1 MKRVASAL
9 SATAL
14 LVSATTSTLA
24 LESRLTATS
33 TLSADELWT
42 KIGEFC
48 GMPSWHPAVE
58 RCDLSADGKI
68 RTLRFFGTS
77 RTAVETL
84 EARDDV
90 GRSLAYAAASVT
102 TSVTNYRTTVRVIAE
117 ASASA
122 VQMISS
128 YDADG
133 VSDADARRAVER
145 SLYLSLCLNG
155 PLVCSGD
162 QRSSSPA
169 EVVQF
174 AGPAQSPTPLVLKG
188 YLRRPTSPGPFPA
201 VVLLHGCGGFSDQLD
216 QKWGVEIAAWGYVA
230 LTIDRYGPRGIKNTC
245 RGGMPADSLFDAYRA
260 LDFLAQQPYVDPA
273 RVVVAGFSQGGW
285 FSLAA
290 VERGAVEQSS
300 ERKFRAAVAFY
311 PVCIAV
317 KGPMTVPTLIMIG
330 ERDDWTP
337 ADACR
342 KLVNGEGDWDM
353 SRPKAE
359 GPPIQFIVY
368 PGASHDF
375 DRPGPTF
382 QYDGHRI
389 EFNQAAAEQ
398 SRNALRDFLT
408 SVVGQAAK

>member
-1 MKRVASAL
+1 M
-9 SATAL
+9 AL
-14 LVSATTSTLA
+14 LVVATTSTLA

-58 RCDLSADGKI
+58 RCDLSADGKV

-90 GRSLAYAAASVT
+90 GRSLAYAAESVT
-102 TSVTNYRTTVRVIAE
+102 TSVTNYRTTVRVTAE
-117 ASASA
+117 AGAST

-133 VSDADARRAVER
+133 VPEADARRAVER

-155 PLVCSGD
+155 ALVCSGD
-162 QRSSSPA
+162 QQSSHA

-174 AGPAQSPTPLVLKG
+174 ASPVQRPVPLLLKG
-188 YLRRPTSPGPFPA
+188 YLRRPAGLGPFPA

-216 QKWGVEIAAWGYVA
+216 QNWGVKIAAWGYVA

-245 RGGMPADSLFDAYRA
+245 RGGMPADSIFDAYRA

-285 FSLAA
+285 LSLAA
-290 VERGAVEQSS
+290 VERGAAEQSS

-311 PVCIAV
+311 PVCIEV

-342 KLVNGEGDWDM
+342 KLVNGEGDWGI

-359 GPPIQFIVY
+359 GPPIQLIVY
-368 PGASHDF
+368 PGAYHDF
-375 DRPGPTF
+375 DRRGPTF

-408 SVVGQAAK
+408 SVVGETAK